1 MKKQL
6 TLAEENVFSID
17 QWVKKRYKTPPIR
30 ETCFSEYYPVYGR
43 VAKKDGISRI
53 VSFRVAGFTVS
64 PCINYLSPS
73 VIEMKL
79 TQGGE
84 GCVDWK
90 LTEGKKTVFSGTVL
104 TSVGPGVNGHISHET
119 LDRLRKLALDYARL
133 LERAMKGI

>member
-6 TLAEENVFSID
+6 TLTEENVYSID
-17 QWVKKRYKTPPIR
+17 QWVKKREKTPLIS
-30 ETCFSEYYPVYGR
+30 ETCFDEYHPVYGR

-53 VSFRVAGFTVS
+53 VSFRVTGFCVS
-64 PCINYLSPS
+64 PSLNYLAPS
-73 VIEMKL
+73 IIEMTL

-104 TSVGPGVNGHISHET
+104 TSVVPGVNGHISHET
-119 LDRLRKLALDYARL
+119 LDRLHKLALDYARL

>member
-6 TLAEENVFSID
+6 TLAEENVYSID
-17 QWVKKRYKTPPIR
+17 QWVKNREKTPLIR

-43 VAKKDGISRI
+43 VAKKDGITRI

-84 GCVDWK
+84 GCLDWK
-90 LTEGKKTVFSGTVL
+90 LTEGKKSVFSGTVL
-104 TSVGPGVNGHISHET
+104 TSVVPGVNGHISHET
-119 LDRLRKLALDYARL
+119 LDRLHKLALDYARL